1 MKFLAAFGAPSVN
14 RSASMS
20 PRSVVMMARVM
31 GDLLLVEWGQGRTG
45 RDRAPPGGQGVATVT
60 LVIGMGSMAALLGSP
75 EFGRAAIASTASMPD
90 VTWPTIWYPYW
101 AELRAEATESSR
113 TMKNCEPT
121 EFGAGVRAIATVPR
135 L

>member
-14 RSASMS
+14 RSASIS

-45 RDRAPPGGQGVATVT
+45 RDRAPPGVQGVATVT
-60 LVIGMGSMAALLGSP
+60 DVMGTGFVGISWSAA
-75 EFGRAAIASTASMPD
+75 AAIASTACIPE
-90 VTWPTIWYPYW
+90 VTVPMIWYVF
-101 AELRAEATESSR
+101 AASSGARASSVR

-121 EFGAGVRAIATVPR
+121 ELGAAVRAIATTARP
-135 L
+135 